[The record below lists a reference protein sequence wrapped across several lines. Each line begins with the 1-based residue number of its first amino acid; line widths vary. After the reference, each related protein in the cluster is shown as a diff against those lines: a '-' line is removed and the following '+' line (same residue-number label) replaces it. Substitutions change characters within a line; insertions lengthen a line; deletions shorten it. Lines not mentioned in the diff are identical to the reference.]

1 MVVFLLIFKLIPTFP
16 SPFST
21 ALQGYV
27 QLVHDIKKSANTC
40 NSYFDFVFQVA
51 EEESRDIRVMIDKG
65 DISKHHLMQMK
76 CQSEQAILLTNLKTP
91 PSGTIFMNQNTT
103 LKDLPSH
110 SIPFVFKPISSNSV
124 TNIATILEKHNT
136 GVFTISGELTWLG
149 PEATVKDKDKR
160 EKRVRDARITDTTG
174 HMELSLWGNQID
186 QIQDEQFYNLTNCR
200 LKHFYGKKLSTTDET
215 VITTAEK
222 QHILKQSPEKPK
234 NIICCPDILNVIV
247 NIYPICNNKD
257 CRKKVAA
264 NPGSKILRCHGCN
277 RSMLLKNC
285 YIEVNASFQ
294 LEKENTQKNVT
305 AFAKVL
311 SAFLEEDIYN
321 YSNKEDELTE
331 KLLLLENV
339 DFYLSQQGKLVTNM
353 TKHHGMQTSLSQDTS
368 DETTSS
374 NVDHLIS
381 DGCQ

>member
-1 MVVFLLIFKLIPTFP
+1 MVVLLLIFKLIPTFP

-27 QLVHDIKKSANTC
+27 QLVHDIKKSANTS

-51 EEESRDIRVMIDKG
+51 EEESRDIRVMINKG

-124 TNIATILEKHNT
+124 TNIGTILEKHNT

-186 QIQDEQFYNLTNCR
+186 QI
-200 LKHFYGKKLSTTDET
+200 
-215 VITTAEK
+215 
-222 QHILKQSPEKPK
+222 
-234 NIICCPDILNVIV
+234 
-247 NIYPICNNKD
+247 
-257 CRKKVAA
+257 
-264 NPGSKILRCHGCN
+264 
-277 RSMLLKNC
+277 
-285 YIEVNASFQ
+285 
-294 LEKENTQKNVT
+294 
-305 AFAKVL
+305 
-311 SAFLEEDIYN
+311 
-321 YSNKEDELTE
+321 
-331 KLLLLENV
+331 
-339 DFYLSQQGKLVTNM
+339 
-353 TKHHGMQTSLSQDTS
+353 
-368 DETTSS
+368 
-374 NVDHLIS
+374 
-381 DGCQ
+381 